1 MKSCGAASGKGSG
14 PGAGGSCPSAVH
26 CGLKA
31 TDGGRL
37 GALAI
42 TFCDLAPVPSTV
54 AWSFSN
60 GGAKLSAAGDG
71 RVEMT
76 SLFQRLDEEE
86 AIVRGELTALREK
99 IAVTEE
105 RLARLTITRETAA
118 SLLGNHGSA
127 EASGEGPV
135 GPDQAAA
142 SDNSARE
149 SPTSFTS
156 TGATSSDAPVPPP
169 SPLSWEVARRRCWF
183 CWREPGGR

>member
-1 MKSCGAASGKGSG
+1 
-14 PGAGGSCPSAVH
+14 
-26 CGLKA
+26 
-31 TDGGRL
+31 
-37 GALAI
+37 
-42 TFCDLAPVPSTV
+42 
-54 AWSFSN
+54 
-60 GGAKLSAAGDG
+60 
-71 RVEMT
+71 MT

-169 SPLSWEVARRRCWF
+169 SPLSWEVAREKMLVLLAGAGRAMKVQDICVAIGEDVTNHRRVETTRSRLKRMAKDGRVTEGPTAYF
-183 CWREPGGR
+183 RIVATGSGQQPGAGMG